1 MSLNF
6 NQIGKPVAIIKGGKY
21 DKKLIYINPNLND
34 HDATDFKHLKIANES
49 KFQQVPD
56 TTTERQILYIT
67 GPSGSGKSTYT
78 RMFLEEY
85 KRKYKDREIY
95 LFSSLKEGESLDKI
109 KPKRFKLDDTL
120 WKDPLNAE
128 ELKESVCIFDDID
141 VITDKKI
148 KEAVYKI
155 MDNVLE
161 IGRHFK
167 ITAVITN
174 HLPTNGLF
182 TRRIL
187 NEAHCYVFFP
197 HSAGGKIRYLL
208 QEYLDIDKKMVSYF
222 KNANSRWCCIFKN
235 FPMAYMLEHDI
246 GMLHAN
252 DDDNDTNNLSSSK
265 YKDGRGCRSDCPT
278 PNHQQHPLRTDSKA
292 QAGDRGVAGADNRS
306 TDRHYAAKPN
316 ARAT

>member
-1 MSLNF
+1 MTLNF
-6 NQIGKPVAIIKGGKY
+6 NQVGKPVAMIKGGKY
-21 DKKLIYINPNLND
+21 NGKIIYINPDIND
-34 HDATDFKHLKIANES
+34 KDATDFKQLKIANES
-49 KFQQVPD
+49 KFQQIPD
-56 TTTERQILYIT
+56 TTKEREILYIT

-78 RMFLEEY
+78 RMFLEQY
-85 KRKYKDREIY
+85 KKKYKDREIY
-95 LFSSLKEGESLDKI
+95 LFSSLKEDESLDKI

-167 ITAVITN
+167 ITAIITN

-187 NEAHCYVFFP
+187 NEAMTYTFFP

-208 QEYLDIDKKMVSYF
+208 QEYLDIDKRMIKYF
-222 KNANSRWCCIFKN
+222 KNANSRWATIYKN
-235 FPMAYMLEHDI
+235 YPMAYMLENEI
-246 GMLHAN
+246 GMLFNN
-252 DDDNDTNNLSSSK
+252 D
-265 YKDGRGCRSDCPT
+265 
-278 PNHQQHPLRTDSKA
+278 A
-292 QAGDRGVAGADNRS
+292 EEGDAPSNP
-306 TDRHYAAKPN
+306 KPPIN
-316 ARAT
+316 VK

>member
-1 MSLNF
+1 MTLNF
-6 NQIGKPVAIIKGGKY
+6 NQVGKPVAMIKGGKY
-21 DKKLIYINPNLND
+21 DKKLIYINPDLND

-95 LFSSLKEGESLDKI
+95 LFSSLKEDESLDKI
-109 KPKRFKLDDTL
+109 KPKRFKIDDSL

-141 VITDKKI
+141 VISDKKI

-155 MDNVLE
+155 MDSCLE
-161 IGRHFK
+161 VGRHFS
-167 ITAVITN
+167 ITCVITN

-187 NEAHCYVFFP
+187 NEAHCYIFCP

-235 FPMAYMLEHDI
+235 FPMAYMLEHEI
-246 GMLHAN
+246 GMLHASE
-252 DDDNDTNNLSSSK
+252 DDDAANNKSSSK
-265 YKDGRGCRSDCPT
+265 YKDGRGCGSDCPA
-278 PNHQQHPLRTDSKA
+278 PGDKQRPLRNNSST
-292 QAGDRGVAGADNRS
+292 QAGDRSAKGADNRS
-306 TDRHYAAKPN
+306 TDRHHAPQPDTRGA
-316 ARAT
+316 

>member
-6 NQIGKPVAIIKGGKY
+6 NKVGKPVAMIKGGKY
-21 DKKLIYINPNLND
+21 DKKLIYINPDLND

-49 KFQQVPD
+49 KFQQIPD

-95 LFSSLKEGESLDKI
+95 LFSSLKEDESLDKI
-109 KPKRFKLDDTL
+109 KLKRFKMDDSL
-120 WKDPLNAE
+120 WKDPMNAE

-141 VITDKKI
+141 VLSDKKI

-155 MDNVLE
+155 MDSVLE

-167 ITAVITN
+167 ITAIITN

-208 QEYLDIDKKMVSYF
+208 QEYLDIDKKMIKYF

-235 FPMAYMLEHDI
+235 FPMGYMLEHEI

-252 DDDNDTNNLSSSK
+252 DDEEGGAANNI
-265 YKDGRGCRSDCPT
+265 
-278 PNHQQHPLRTDSKA
+278 
-292 QAGDRGVAGADNRS
+292 
-306 TDRHYAAKPN
+306 
-316 ARAT
+316 

>member
-1 MSLNF
+1 
-6 NQIGKPVAIIKGGKY
+6 
-21 DKKLIYINPNLND
+21 LND

-95 LFSSLKEGESLDKI
+95 LFSSLKEDESLDKI
-109 KPKRFKLDDTL
+109 KPKRFKMDDTL

-141 VITDKKI
+141 VLSDKKI

-155 MDNVLE
+155 MDSVLE

-167 ITAVITN
+167 ITAIITN

-208 QEYLDIDKKMVSYF
+208 QEYLDIDKHMIKYF

-235 FPMAYMLEHDI
+235 FPMAYMLEHEI

-252 DDDNDTNNLSSSK
+252 DDDGEATSTTATAAGQHLKKSPNPRVNESTNVSATICK
-265 YKDGRGCRSDCPT
+265 
-278 PNHQQHPLRTDSKA
+278 
-292 QAGDRGVAGADNRS
+292 GAI
-306 TDRHYAAKPN
+306 K
-316 ARAT
+316 

>member
-1 MSLNF
+1 
-6 NQIGKPVAIIKGGKY
+6 
-21 DKKLIYINPNLND
+21 
-34 HDATDFKHLKIANES
+34 
-49 KFQQVPD
+49 
-56 TTTERQILYIT
+56 
-67 GPSGSGKSTYT
+67 
-78 RMFLEEY
+78 MFLEEY

-95 LFSSLKEGESLDKI
+95 LFSSLKEDESLDKI
-109 KPKRFKLDDTL
+109 KPKRFKMDDTL

-141 VITDKKI
+141 VLSDKKI

-155 MDNVLE
+155 MDSVLE

-167 ITAVITN
+167 ITAIITN

-208 QEYLDIDKKMVSYF
+208 QEYLDIDKHMIKYF
-222 KNANSRWCCIFKN
+222 KSANSRWCVIYKN
-235 FPMAYMLEHDI
+235 YPMAYMLEHEI

-252 DDDNDTNNLSSSK
+252 EDDDAANNKSSSK
-265 YKDGRGCRSDCPT
+265 YKDGRGCGSDCPA
-278 PNHQQHPLRTDSKA
+278 PGDKQRPLRNNSST
-292 QAGDRGVAGADNRS
+292 QAGDRSAKGADNRS
-306 TDRHYAAKPN
+306 TDRHHAPQPDTRGA
-316 ARAT
+316 

>member
-1 MSLNF
+1 MTLNF
-6 NQIGKPVAIIKGGKY
+6 NQVGKPVAMIKGGKY
-21 DKKLIYINPNLND
+21 DKKLIYINPDLND

-95 LFSSLKEGESLDKI
+95 LFSSLKEDESLDKI
-109 KPKRFKLDDTL
+109 KPKRFKIDDSL

-128 ELKESVCIFDDID
+128 ELKEPVCIFDDID

-187 NEAHCYVFFP
+187 NEAHCYIFFP

-235 FPMAYMLEHDI
+235 FPMAYMLEHEI

-252 DDDNDTNNLSSSK
+252 EDDDAANNKSSSK
-265 YKDGRGCRSDCPT
+265 YKDGRGCGSDCPA
-278 PNHQQHPLRTDSKA
+278 PGDKQRPLRNNSST
-292 QAGDRGVAGADNRS
+292 QAGDRSAKGADNRS
-306 TDRHYAAKPN
+306 TDRHHAPQPDTRGA
-316 ARAT
+316 

>member
-1 MSLNF
+1 MTLNF
-6 NQIGKPVAIIKGGKY
+6 NQVGKPVAMIKGGKY
-21 DKKLIYINPNLND
+21 DKKLIYINPDLND

-95 LFSSLKEGESLDKI
+95 LFSSLKEDESLDKI
-109 KPKRFKLDDTL
+109 KPKRFKMDDTL

-187 NEAHCYVFFP
+187 NEAHCYIFFP

-235 FPMAYMLEHDI
+235 FPMAYMLEHEI

-252 DDDNDTNNLSSSK
+252 EDDDAANNKSSSK
-265 YKDGRGCRSDCPT
+265 YKDGRGCGSDCPA
-278 PNHQQHPLRTDSKA
+278 PGDKQRPLRNNSST
-292 QAGDRGVAGADNRS
+292 QAGDRSAKGADNRS
-306 TDRHYAAKPN
+306 TDRHHAPQPDTRGA
-316 ARAT
+316 

>member
-1 MSLNF
+1 MTLNF
-6 NQIGKPVAIIKGGKY
+6 NQVGKPVAMIKGGKY
-21 DKKLIYINPNLND
+21 DKKLIYINPDLND

-95 LFSSLKEGESLDKI
+95 LFSSLKEDESLDKI
-109 KPKRFKLDDTL
+109 KPKRFKIDDSL

-167 ITAVITN
+167 ITAVIKK

-187 NEAHCYVFFP
+187 NEAHGYIFFP
-197 HSAGGKIRYLL
+197 HSA
-208 QEYLDIDKKMVSYF
+208 
-222 KNANSRWCCIFKN
+222 
-235 FPMAYMLEHDI
+235 
-246 GMLHAN
+246 
-252 DDDNDTNNLSSSK
+252 
-265 YKDGRGCRSDCPT
+265 
-278 PNHQQHPLRTDSKA
+278 A
-292 QAGDRGVAGADNRS
+292 QS
-306 TDRHYAAKPN
+306 T
-316 ARAT
+316 

>member
-1 MSLNF
+1 MTLNF
-6 NQIGKPVAIIKGGKY
+6 NQVGKPVAMIKGGKY
-21 DKKLIYINPNLND
+21 DKKLIYINPDLND

-95 LFSSLKEGESLDKI
+95 LFSSLKEDESLDKI
-109 KPKRFKLDDTL
+109 KPKRFKIDDSL

-128 ELKESVCIFDDID
+128 ELKESVCIFDYID

-187 NEAHCYVFFP
+187 NEAHCYIFFP

-235 FPMAYMLEHDI
+235 FPMAYMLEHEI

-252 DDDNDTNNLSSSK
+252 EDDDAANNKSSSK
-265 YKDGRGCRSDCPT
+265 YKDGRGCGSDCPA
-278 PNHQQHPLRTDSKA
+278 PGDKQRPLRNNSST
-292 QAGDRGVAGADNRS
+292 QAGDRSAKGADNRS
-306 TDRHYAAKPN
+306 TDRHHAPQPDTRGA
-316 ARAT
+316 

>member
-1 MSLNF
+1 MTLNF
-6 NQIGKPVAIIKGGKY
+6 NQVGKPVAMIKGGKY
-21 DKKLIYINPNLND
+21 DKKLIYINPDLND

-95 LFSSLKEGESLDKI
+95 LFSSLKEDESLDKI
-109 KPKRFKLDDTL
+109 KPKRFKIDDSL

-187 NEAHCYVFFP
+187 NEAHCYILFP

-235 FPMAYMLEHDI
+235 FPMAYMLEHEI

-252 DDDNDTNNLSSSK
+252 EDDDAANNKSSSK
-265 YKDGRGCRSDCPT
+265 YKDGRGCGSDCPA
-278 PNHQQHPLRTDSKA
+278 PGDKQRPLRNNSST
-292 QAGDRGVAGADNRS
+292 QAGDRSAKGADNRS
-306 TDRHYAAKPN
+306 TDRHHAPQPDTRGA
-316 ARAT
+316 